1 MEEIDGDAPA
11 QQQQLRKRQRPPVVF
26 TNTLLANSV
35 SQVVTALIGT
45 VRFGVT
51 LRSDMSG

>member
-11 QQQQLRKRQRPPVVF
+11 QQKQLREHQPPPDF
-26 TNTLLANSV
+26 SSNTLFPISV

-45 VRFGVT
+45 VR
-51 LRSDMSG
+51 SGGL

>member
-11 QQQQLRKRQRPPVVF
+11 QQQQLREHQRRPVVF
-26 TNTLLANSV
+26 TNALLSISV

-45 VRFGVT
+45 VR
-51 LRSDMSG
+51 SGGL